1 MHYGGW
7 VSIYYMLH
15 EASGT
20 TPGYIR
26 PDVEWAQVK
35 KYNAE
40 LVKISNLES
49 MLKILISIL
58 DANTTEKVN
67 AIIAEFNKP
76 DSYGNFNALVQG
88 FQPKFEAIVNEEL
101 MNFHSI

>member
-1 MHYGGW
+1 MDKK
-7 VSIYYMLH
+7 IYLYDGNKYESLD
-15 EASGT
+15 T
-20 TPGYIR
+20 TLSSWI
-26 PDVEWAQVK
+26 V
-35 KYNAE
+35 N
-40 LVKISNLES
+40 LVY
-49 MLKILISIL
+49 
-58 DANTTEKVN
+58 ANTTEKVN